1 MIAFVT
7 SADRSRAK
15 KKQAR
20 SRKDQKERKVKV
32 WHMRAR
38 GFIRTP
44 LICDLRGSFYAA
56 IWWNVRLL
64 IMTHFLQ
71 RSFALISCEWSN
83 KWSQCCATILRMKN
97 CKPRNVW
104 RHRKYFIVS
113 ISLSLWRFEAV
124 GDEWNFSKNLHVCRL
139 HIWNILRADEGI
151 KLIAVFKSMPMGR
164 KLLERGRICHPV
176 AMILLGLSSFR
187 WPSSNSSSFV

>member
-15 KKQAR
+15 KKQLW

-44 LICDLRGSFYAA
+44 LICDLRGNFYAA
-56 IWWNVRLL
+56 IWWDVRLL

-71 RSFALISCEWSN
+71 CSFALISCEWSN
-83 KWSQCCATILRMKN
+83 KWSQCCAMILRMKN
-97 CKPRNVW
+97 CKRLTPPQISYCVHFIVTLALRGG
-104 RHRKYFIVS
+104 RRRMKFLKKFACLSAAHLKYFTTRRRHQINCA
-113 ISLSLWRFEAV
+113 ISFHHTFYRFS
-124 GDEWNFSKNLHVCRL
+124 NQ
-139 HIWNILRADEGI
+139 NI
-151 KLIAVFKSMPMGR
+151 S
-164 KLLERGRICHPV
+164 
-176 AMILLGLSSFR
+176 
-187 WPSSNSSSFV
+187 PS